1 MLTVLIKNSKS
12 YPCFLEIFQLLICKV
27 NAVSWQNLKRHVK
40 WSLWSDFRHFR
51 GSCGRFEI

>member
-1 MLTVLIKNSKS
+1 MLTVLIINSKS